1 MKISLSIHAIAKNK
15 ETRREGLIRMSW
27 YLTSITSPSPSIGT
41 YAIIYERLSDR
52 RECRNKVG
60 LIRIRM
66 RFIGLTRMRFVGLI
80 RMSSGSSD
88 EVVSIAIVWIHMYNM
103 QIDMRAIIWWKPA
116 QALVVVKK
124 WNRWHTHSC
133 NSDCNMST
141 AAAVQ
146 WVCCRQV
153 LIKMDH
159 HEIWHVISNRFIR
172 KREGM
177 QLMFNILCPMQSVL
191 NLHRLMHR

>member
-1 MKISLSIHAIAKNK
+1 MKISLSRHAIAKNK

-41 YAIIYERLSDR
+41 YAIIYERLFDR
-52 RECRNKVG
+52 RECRNEVG

-66 RFIGLTRMRFVGLI
+66 RFIGLTRMRNEV
-80 RMSSGSSD
+80 RRAHQNVSSGSSD

-124 WNRWHTHSC
+124 MEQMTHIHATVIAICLLPPLFSESVAGKYLSKWIIMRYGMLYRIVLYGREKEC
-133 NSDCNMST
+133 NWCSIYC
-141 AAAVQ
+141 AQCKV
-146 WVCCRQV
+146 
-153 LIKMDH
+153 
-159 HEIWHVISNRFIR
+159 F
-172 KREGM
+172 
-177 QLMFNILCPMQSVL
+177 
-191 NLHRLMHR
+191 

>member
-124 WNRWHTHSC
+124 MEQMTHTFIC

-153 LIKMDH
+153 LINGSSWDTACYIESFYTEERRNATDVQYIVPNAKCK
-159 HEIWHVISNRFIR
+159 VF
-172 KREGM
+172 
-177 QLMFNILCPMQSVL
+177 
-191 NLHRLMHR
+191 

>member
-1 MKISLSIHAIAKNK
+1 MKISLSRHAIAKNK

-116 QALVVVKK
+116 QALVVVK
-124 WNRWHTHSC
+124 NGTDDTHIHATVIAICLLPPLFSE
-133 NSDCNMST
+133 SVAGKYLS
-141 AAAVQ
+141 
-146 WVCCRQV
+146 
-153 LIKMDH
+153 MDH
-159 HEIWHVISNRFIR
+159 HEIRHVISNRFIR

>member
-1 MKISLSIHAIAKNK
+1 MKISLSRHAIAKNK

-41 YAIIYERLSDR
+41 YAIIYERLFDR
-52 RECRNKVG
+52 RECRNEVG

-103 QIDMRAIIWWKPA
+103 QIDMRAIIWRKPA

-124 WNRWHTHSC
+124 MEQMTHIHATVIAICLLPRRCLVSLLPA
-133 NSDCNMST
+133 ST
-141 AAAVQ
+141 YQNGSSWDMACYIESFYTEERRNANA
-146 WVCCRQV
+146 
-153 LIKMDH
+153 
-159 HEIWHVISNRFIR
+159 RF
-172 KREGM
+172 
-177 QLMFNILCPMQSVL
+177 
-191 NLHRLMHR
+191 

>member
-1 MKISLSIHAIAKNK
+1 MKISLSRHAIAKNK

-153 LIKMDH
+153 LINGSSWDTACYIESFYTEERRNATDVQYIVPNAKCSKPPPIDA
-159 HEIWHVISNRFIR
+159 
-172 KREGM
+172 
-177 QLMFNILCPMQSVL
+177 
-191 NLHRLMHR
+191 